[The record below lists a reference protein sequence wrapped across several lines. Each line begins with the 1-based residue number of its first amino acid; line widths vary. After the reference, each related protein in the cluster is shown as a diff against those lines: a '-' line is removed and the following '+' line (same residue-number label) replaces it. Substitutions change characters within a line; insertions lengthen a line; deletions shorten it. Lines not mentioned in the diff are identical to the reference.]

1 MALII
6 LGSSEGGFLI
16 ALTTFCSCALELTTF
31 GSFVA
36 LESPVT
42 RGCSSH
48 FIFAIKSIMAA
59 FICGSSLSWSV
70 LVCGAGLVELRF

>member
-1 MALII
+1 M
-6 LGSSEGGFLI
+6 I
-16 ALTTFCSCALELTTF
+16 AFTTF
-31 GSFVA
+31 GSFTLESTTFGLSGT

-59 FICGSSLSWSV
+59 FIFGSVMSGSV
-70 LVCGAGLVELRF
+70 LVCGAELAELAELRF